1 MKRFIFSAIALAV
14 ATSACTESG
23 IIETP
28 DTYSNPLVFDTYI
41 GKSPVS
47 KAVDSDL
54 TYLQEGTV
62 PGLKLY
68 AFKSDVGN
76 TNSDYVDYS
85 SSYLDGE
92 LQYNNAWIYSEGDKP
107 VDAYMPSGK
116 DLAFASYNLAASSCI
131 ENPTSTGFDFV
142 IEPNM
147 ANQVDLLVT
156 PLTFVTE
163 TAGKDTPVSLHFY
176 HLLSRIGFK
185 ILSTGGN
192 ADIKINT
199 INVRGKF
206 PNAGHVNMKLVTSV
220 ETKRPEIAPITNR
233 VVEGSIYNTEGYSFF
248 SNNQGFII
256 SCKQCNSEKGA
267 QQITQDDSGN
277 HYMMII
283 PGKVENL
290 LDIEDVDNDGN
301 RTEEIIAPYIEVKY
315 QLGTVEKIED
325 WDKIEEKTAKVP
337 LAVNKGTEA
346 APKWEN
352 WIFEAGK
359 AYEFIFKITTA
370 TIEFSA
376 TVVEGGWEEQPST
389 EHPL

>member
-47 KAVDSDL
+47 KAVDVDL
-54 TYLQEGTV
+54 AYLQEGTV
-62 PGLKLY
+62 PGVKLY
-68 AFKSDVGN
+68 AFKSDIGN

-92 LQYNNAWIYSEGDKP
+92 LQYSNAWIYKEGDKT

-116 DLAFASYNLAASSCI
+116 DLAFASYNLAANSCMA
-131 ENPTSTGFDFV
+131 NPTSAEFDFV
-142 IEPNM
+142 VKPNM
-147 ANQVDLLVT
+147 ENQVDLLVT

-163 TAGKDTPVSLHFY
+163 AAGQDTPVSLHFY

-192 ADIKINT
+192 SNIKINA
-199 INVRGKF
+199 INVCGTF
-206 PNAGHVNMKLVTSV
+206 PNAGHVNMKLVTNN
-220 ETKRPEIAPITNR
+220 ETRRPKIAPITDR
-233 VVEGSIYNTEGYSFF
+233 VVDGSIYNSAGYSFF
-248 SNNQGFII
+248 TNEQSFII
-256 SCKQCNSEKGA
+256 ECKQCNSEKGA
-267 QQITQDDSGN
+267 QQITKDNSGN

-283 PGKVENL
+283 PGEVGNL
-290 LDIEDVDNDGN
+290 PDTQDVDEDGN
-301 RTEEIIAPYIEVKY
+301 LTEETIAPYIEVKY

-325 WDKIEEKTAKVP
+325 WGKITEKTAKVP

-389 EHPL
+389 EHHL